1 MIYLTGSEILQGKSR
16 IPFQCIDNWYSGGL
30 SQFFA
35 DTLTGLTIGAGGGTS
50 SSDDIPF
57 KLLKDQ

>member
-1 MIYLTGSEILQGKSR
+1 VKFCKVSQESPFGESITGIWEDL
-16 IPFQCIDNWYSGGL
+16 L
-30 SQFFA
+30 SFLFA
-35 DTLTGLTIGAGGGTS
+35 DTLTGLTIGAGGATS

>member
-16 IPFQCIDNWYSGGL
+16 ILFQCFDNWYLGGL
-30 SQFFA
+30 SLLFA
-35 DTLTGLTIGAGGGTS
+35 DTLTGLTIGPGGATS
-50 SSDDIPF
+50 SSDDNPF

>member
-16 IPFQCIDNWYSGGL
+16 IPFHCIDNWYLGGL
-30 SQFFA
+30 SLLFA
-35 DTLTGLTIGAGGGTS
+35 DTLVGLTIGAGGATS